1 MHTITPNLW
10 FDTQALEAAEVG
22 AAANAVAVS

>member
-1 MHTITPNLW
+1 MPSIVPNLW
-10 FDTQALEAAEVG
+10 FDTAALEAVIE